1 MKRANLLRIMISIV
15 GVLFL
20 AFISIGCSSARMESK
35 KNQEV
40 VLTTGSQGD
49 EVVWHIR
56 NVKSID
62 SYIPDKGNVKRG
74 DAISIEGESI
84 SKSYNTP
91 FFPGNIGV
99 KTKPVFILEDTRGNP
114 FVLQAKTAQ
123 GEKQD
128 VNGEVDGFTL
138 VFSLTDDGSI
148 NPSINSW
155 SDLVIADPDDKYRDL
170 PGHKVSLGAFDV
182 NADS

>member
-1 MKRANLLRIMISIV
+1 MISIV

-40 VLTTGSQGD
+40 VLTTGPSD
-49 EVVWHIR
+49 NEVVWHIKTVTR
-56 NVKSID
+56 ID
-62 SYIPDKGNVKRG
+62 RYVDNNLNPKEG
-74 DAISIEGESI
+74 DAVSIEG
-84 SKSYNTP
+84 KCTFKP
-91 FFPGNIGV
+91 PLFPSH
-99 KTKPVFILEDTRGNP
+99 KKPEDIYFALEDSKGNQ
-114 FVLQAKTAQ
+114 FD
-123 GEKQD
+123 KQMTEARD
-128 VNGEVDGFTL
+128 TPANVQDEAEFYIQ
-138 VFSLTDDGSI
+138 FSLTDDGSI